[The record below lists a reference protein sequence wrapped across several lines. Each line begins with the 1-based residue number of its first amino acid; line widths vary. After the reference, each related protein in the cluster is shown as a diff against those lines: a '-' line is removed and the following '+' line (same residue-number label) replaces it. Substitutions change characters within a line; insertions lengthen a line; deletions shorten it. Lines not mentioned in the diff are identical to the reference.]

1 MNIPQGGIRKG
12 VNNYNIESYNCRK
25 MAVFTRTTKNLILK
39 IDEFFDNIDLGLL
52 VFREGVKAYLE
63 KDLDAFNRHIQ
74 KVELLESNADKL
86 QRSIENEMIT
96 HSILPQH
103 RSEVSSLIDVLD
115 EIIDTIKATLN
126 EFSIE
131 LPDIPS
137 SLNHNFISIMEASVS
152 AGEELIPAARAYFK
166 SPYTVREKLLKVYYF
181 ESETDKVSRSTT
193 RIIFQEM
200 KELDLA
206 HKSHLRYIIHH
217 IENISDNAQ
226 KAADLLSAMAI
237 KIVI

>member
-1 MNIPQGGIRKG
+1 
-12 VNNYNIESYNCRK
+12 

-52 VFREGVKAYLE
+52 VFREGIKAYLD
-63 KDLDAFNRHIQ
+63 KDMEAFNRHIL
-74 KVELLESNADKL
+74 KVEQLESNADKL

-103 RSEVSSLIDVLD
+103 RAEVSSLIDVLD

-131 LPDIPS
+131 MPDIPA
-137 SLNHNFISIMEASVS
+137 SLNSNFISIMEASVC
-152 AGEELIPAARAYFK
+152 AGEELIPAARAYFRA
-166 SPYTVREKLLKVYYF
+166 PYTVREKLLKVYYF
-181 ESETDKVSRSTT
+181 ESETDKVSRYTT
-193 RIIFQEM
+193 RTIFQDM

-226 KAADLLSAMAI
+226 KAADLLSGMAI
-237 KIVI
+237 KTVM

>member
-1 MNIPQGGIRKG
+1 
-12 VNNYNIESYNCRK
+12 

-39 IDEFFDNIDLGLL
+39 IDEFFDDIDLGLL
-52 VFREGVKAYLE
+52 VFREGIKAYLV
-63 KDLDAFNRHIQ
+63 KDMEAFKRHLQ
-74 KVELLESNADKL
+74 KVEQLESNADKL

-103 RSEVSSLIDVLD
+103 RAEVSSLIDVLD

-137 SLNHNFISIMEASVS
+137 SLNSNFVSIMEASVC

-166 SPYTVREKLLKVYYF
+166 APYTVREKLLKVYYF

-193 RIIFQEM
+193 RIIFQDM

-206 HKSHLRYIIHH
+206 RKSHLRYIIHH

-226 KAADLLSAMAI
+226 KAADLLSGMAI
-237 KIVI
+237 KIVM